1 MGRRIVATGRGGTGK
16 STFVAL
22 ATRYLD
28 PPILLIDLD
37 PDQSLA
43 DMVGADLEREKVA
56 TISGALYSLVQE
68 RKRSPQPGSMALP
81 ERMAYLVQVDCLYE
95 SEAFDLVTLGTKLTE
110 GCYCAPDNVL
120 RTVIPELAKNYTNV
134 LIDSPAGLEHLNR
147 KVFSDVDDL
156 FVLLDPSLKSIR
168 HVERVKAI
176 AREIGI
182 SYAHLYLVGNHRFN
196 EGLEE
201 HIRRIEGA
209 SYLGR
214 IDYDAR
220 VEEFNL
226 SGRSLL
232 ELPDESPACL
242 CVKGVLARASRELAQ
257 RQGQVILSYNM
268 WQDSTE

>member
-22 ATRYLD
+22 ATRYLE
-28 PPILLIDLD
+28 PPMLLVDLD

-56 TISGALYSLVQE
+56 TVSGALHDLVQE
-68 RKRSPQPGSMALP
+68 RKSAPQLGSMALP
-81 ERMAYLVQVDCLYE
+81 ERMAYLVQADCLYE

-120 RTVIPELAKNYTNV
+120 RTVIPELARSYANV

-147 KVFSDVDDL
+147 KVFSDVNDL

-176 AREIGI
+176 AGEIGI

-201 HIRRIEGA
+201 HVSRIAGA

-226 SGRSLL
+226 SGRPLL
-232 ELPDESPACL
+232 DLPNDSPACL
-242 CVKGVLARASRELAQ
+242 CVKRVLARASSELVQ
-257 RQGQVILSYNM
+257 RGGQVILSYNM

>member
-56 TISGALYSLVQE
+56 TVSSALLGLVQE
-68 RKRSPQPGSMALP
+68 RRSDPRLGSMNLP

-147 KVFSDVDDL
+147 KVFSEVDDL

-168 HVERVKAI
+168 HVGRVKAI
-176 AREIGI
+176 AGEIGI
-182 SYAHLYLVGNHRFN
+182 SYAHLYLLGNHRFN

-201 HIRRIEGA
+201 HVCRIAGA

-226 SGRSLL
+226 HGRSLL
-232 ELPDESPACL
+232 DLPDESQACR
-242 CVKGVLARASRELAQ
+242 CVKRVLARASREQAQ
-257 RQGQVILSYNM
+257 GQGQVIVSYNM
-268 WQDSTE
+268 RHDSNE